1 MKEIKAVVR
10 PSKLYAALMALRDL
24 PGMPGFI
31 VTETRAFPRG
41 HPKAGSRSHG
51 IDALDSFEMVKLE
64 CVVPDVLADAAVNAI
79 VVATATGDPGDG
91 KITICHI
98 EDIIR
103 IATGQRGEEA
113 I

>member
-1 MKEIKAVVR
+1 MKEIKAVIR
-10 PSKLYAALMALRDL
+10 PARLYPALIALRDL

-31 VTETRAFPRG
+31 ITDTRAFPRG
-41 HPKAGSRSHG
+41 HPAAGSESHG

-64 CVVPDVLADAAVNAI
+64 CVVPDQLASAAVEAI
-79 VVATATGDPGDG
+79 RQATATGDPGDG
-91 KITICHI
+91 KIIVCDV
-98 EDIIR
+98 EDIIK

>member
-1 MKEIKAVVR
+1 MKEIKAVIR
-10 PSKLYAALMALRDL
+10 PARLYSALTALRDI

-41 HPKAGSRSHG
+41 HPAAGSHSHG
-51 IDALDSFEMVKLE
+51 IDALDSFEMVKIE
-64 CVVPDVLADAAVNAI
+64 CAVPDVLAPAAVDAI
-79 VVATATGDPGDG
+79 VQATATGDPGDG
-91 KITICHI
+91 KIIVCDI
-98 EDIIR
+98 EDIIK